1 MVGKTFSSRPARAL
15 RSKGFSALSICATVL
30 PFRKTRCAVCAFS
43 SFASAMQRLRLSGF
57 MPINVPVNVF
67 PIVVETL
74 TVLSTNA
81 ATSVWNFLSA
91 TDIFSFSVPMLT
103 KLHFNYLSLI
113 QEKVFIFLVG
123 SFGEI

>member
-91 TDIFSFSVPMLT
+91 TDNFVSSVIAYEIAFQL
-103 KLHFNYLSLI
+103 
-113 QEKVFIFLVG
+113 FIFDT
-123 SFGEI
+123 GEGVYFSCRQFW

>member
-91 TDIFSFSVPMLT
+91 TDNFVSSVIAYEIAFQL
-103 KLHFNYLSLI
+103 
-113 QEKVFIFLVG
+113 FIFDT
-123 SFGEI
+123 GEGVYFPFRRF

>member
-15 RSKGFSALSICATVL
+15 RSKGFSTLSIWATVL
-30 PFRKTRCAVCAFS
+30 PFKKTRCAVCAFS

-57 MPINVPVNVF
+57 MPINVPVKVF

-91 TDIFSFSVPMLT
+91 TDNFVFLHSVDYEIVFRL
-103 KLHFNYLSLI
+103 
-113 QEKVFIFLVG
+113 FIFDTVG
-123 SFGEI
+123 LPTYPE